1 MNIDEIQELWEQD
14 SKLDPDNL
22 HVESIKIPSLHS
34 KYYNIYNKIV
44 LLKKMEENNFKII
57 KKKRWLFYSGKSEP
71 EAYIKEPFDHKVLK
85 PDMDKYLD
93 ADEEVI
99 KSVSKIEYYQTMLSY
114 LDSILKTIM
123 NRTYQIKNAIEF
135 MKFTAGYD

>member
-1 MNIDEIQELWEQD
+1 
-14 SKLDPDNL
+14 
-22 HVESIKIPSLHS
+22 
-34 KYYNIYNKIV
+34 
-44 LLKKMEENNFKII
+44 
-57 KKKRWLFYSGKSEP
+57 
-71 EAYIKEPFDHKVLK
+71 
-85 PDMDKYLD
+85 MDKYLD